1 MDQLRRELAKAK
13 QRSAKAR
20 ESVDRQRA
28 LILDFEKN
36 RRDTS
41 MAEDVL
47 RTLIEAQ
54 HLYED
59 AERRLIEELK
69 EVAPQEWRSNYAEKL
84 EAPPTNKGNKLLNS
98 LSLSDLALI
107 QPFLER
113 VGLKFRS
120 RLQMANRTMKT
131 IHFPES
137 GMISVMAV
145 NGGGRHKTQIG
156 LIGREGMTG
165 MPIIFGSKRSP
176 FDIEVE
182 IEGQG
187 QCIASKKLIDL
198 MGQCPAIRTAVV
210 GYLQT
215 LWLQFAHTAAANA
228 NGTLEQRLARLLLL
242 VEERLES
249 EEIGLTHEQ
258 LATLLSVRRA
268 GVTVAL
274 QHLESSR
281 LIERQRATVTIRD
294 RAGLRAAASP
304 LN

>member
-1 MDQLRRELAKAK
+1 LKGT
-13 QRSAKAR
+13 
-20 ESVDRQRA
+20 SV
-28 LILDFEKN
+28 
-36 RRDTS
+36 
-41 MAEDVL
+41 AEDVL
-47 RTLIEAQ
+47 RTLIETQ

-59 AERRLIEELK
+59 AEHCLIEELK
-69 EVAPQEWRSNYAEKL
+69 AVAPEEWRSNYAEKI
-84 EAPPTNKGNKLLNS
+84 EAPPANKGNKLLNS

-107 QPFLER
+107 QPFLKR

-145 NGGGRHKTQIG
+145 NGGGRYKTQIG

-176 FDIEVE
+176 FNIEVE
-182 IEGQG
+182 IDGQG
-187 QCIASKKLIDL
+187 QCIATEKLIDL
-198 MGQCPAIRTAVV
+198 MGQCPPIRAALVS
-210 GYLQT
+210 YLQT

-228 NGTLEQRLARLLLL
+228 NGTIEQRLARLLLL

-249 EEIGLTHEQ
+249 EEITLTHEQ
-258 LATLLSVRRA
+258 LATMLSVRRA

-281 LIERQRATVTIRD
+281 LIDRQRASITIRD
-294 RAGLRAAASP
+294 RAGLQAEASP